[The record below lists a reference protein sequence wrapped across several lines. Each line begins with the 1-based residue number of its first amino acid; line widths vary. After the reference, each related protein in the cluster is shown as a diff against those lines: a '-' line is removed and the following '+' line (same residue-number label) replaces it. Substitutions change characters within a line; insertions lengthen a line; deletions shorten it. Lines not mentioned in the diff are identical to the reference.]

1 MQQGAVPPP
10 LKKQGPLAIS
20 TLDVR
25 EIVVLA
31 IFIGLAVAIL
41 FSLPGPLTLRIFFG
55 SLVGGSGVALAFAT
69 IQGEKL
75 ETWLYRSLMFQL
87 SNRKLSVWR
96 RGDAVIPRPAP
107 FEEAA
112 PQPEPT
118 PRPQPARFHRP
129 VRPEV
134 AGDLSLM
141 VGMANVVIFSI
152 FAALSTY
159 MATGGAQQLVDY
171 VSYLARK

>member
-25 EIVVLA
+25 EIA
-31 IFIGLAVAIL
+31 IMAVCIGLAVAIL
-41 FSLPGPLTLRIFFG
+41 FSLPGSLTLRIFLG
-55 SLVGGSGVALAFAT
+55 SLVGGGGIALAFAT

-96 RGDAVIPRPAP
+96 RGEAVVPRPAP
-107 FEEAA
+107 FEETA
-112 PQPEPT
+112 PQPEPAS
-118 PRPQPARFHRP
+118 PPPARFHRP

-134 AGDLSLM
+134 AGDLSFLSA
-141 VGMANVVIFSI
+141 MANVVIFSI

-171 VSYLARK
+171 ISFLARR